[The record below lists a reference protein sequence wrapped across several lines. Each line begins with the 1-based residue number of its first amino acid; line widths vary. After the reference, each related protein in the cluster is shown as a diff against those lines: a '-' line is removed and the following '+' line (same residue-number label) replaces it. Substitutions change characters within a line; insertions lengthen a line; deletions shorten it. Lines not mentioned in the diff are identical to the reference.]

1 LPASRAGAHDPAH
14 KKKQAE
20 DGMARAQSGA
30 VAIEYETFGDAKNDA
45 VLLINGLGSQMTR
58 WPEAFC
64 ALLVDKGLIVIRF
77 DNRDVGLSTWLNDGD
92 KYSVADMA
100 ADAAAVLDAVGK
112 PAAHVVGISMG
123 GMIGQ
128 EFAATYPER
137 TSSFTSIMSSTG
149 NPDLPQPTAAAMES
163 LNARPANPSDANFI
177 EDTVKR
183 ALVIGSPAYPW
194 PDGALAARARAE
206 ADRAFNPPGVARQMA
221 AIRASGDRRARLAT
235 ITAPTQVLHGAE
247 DPLVPVDGG
256 RDTAANIRGAELR
269 IIPGMGHDLPPALY
283 ATFVETIER
292 AIARA
297 RQRTPA

>member
-1 LPASRAGAHDPAH
+1 
-14 KKKQAE
+14 
-20 DGMARAQSGA
+20 MAKAQSGA
-30 VAIEYETFGDAKNDA
+30 VAIEYETFGEPANEA

-64 ALLVDKGLIVIRF
+64 ALLVDKGLFVIRF

-92 KYSVADMA
+92 KYAVADMA

-112 PAAHVVGISMG
+112 PAAHIVGISMG
-123 GMIGQ
+123 GMIAQ

-137 TSSFTSIMSSTG
+137 TLSLTSIMSNTG
-149 NPDLPQPTAAAMES
+149 NPDLPQPTPAAMDS
-163 LNARPANPSDANFI
+163 LNARPANPSDPNFI

-235 ITAPTQVLHGAE
+235 LDVPTMVLHGAD
-247 DPLVPVDGG
+247 DPLVPVAGG

-283 ATFVETIER
+283 TTFVETIER
-292 AIARA
+292 AVTRA
-297 RQRTPA
+297 RERTHA